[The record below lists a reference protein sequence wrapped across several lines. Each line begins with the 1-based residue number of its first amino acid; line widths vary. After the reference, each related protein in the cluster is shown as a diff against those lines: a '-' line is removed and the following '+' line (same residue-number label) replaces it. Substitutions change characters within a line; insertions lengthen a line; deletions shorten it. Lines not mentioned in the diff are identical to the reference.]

1 MGSPGRLVTV
11 SPGKTVFLKITLLKK
26 LHPDR
31 RGGTGIPDAESR
43 DEPMTGKRSCNG
55 TGDGGINVSFTG
67 FFIVLE
73 AASFGFF
80 SLQQLRNVPPSQY
93 GI

>member
-1 MGSPGRLVTV
+1 
-11 SPGKTVFLKITLLKK
+11 
-26 LHPDR
+26 
-31 RGGTGIPDAESR
+31 
-43 DEPMTGKRSCNG
+43 MTGKRSCNG

-80 SLQQLRNVPPSQY
+80 SLQRLRNVPPSQY